1 MLHYSTDPTSQNSNA
16 SRQVLLI
23 NTRWC
28 DTHCCAYGLV
38 SMNLVSGTHAE
49 FPFSLGPRLSLR
61 VNVASRLQRL
71 RKALTKLSDPFDQGH
86 ERPGHPRS

>member
-1 MLHYSTDPTSQNSNA
+1 
-16 SRQVLLI
+16 
-23 NTRWC
+23 
-28 DTHCCAYGLV
+28 
-38 SMNLVSGTHAE
+38 MNLVSGTHAE